1 MAVEVFRI
9 RDRDGDNPKAMCK
22 LDCGLMGM
30 LFADSFDDYDE
41 YGGELRTVDDGG
53 GVMVE
58 RRAKSKSWQFDE
70 LRENAVIY
78 VLVQDVT
85 ARQFKIK
92 LTAKQ
97 TEIDKWNRQAHQP
110 IGIWPYYRAPLQS
123 SLDSGVSGGVST
135 LSGFGGG
142 EAVSWLGAAMA
153 NKASAPTFIK
163 RDTAE
168 KVFVNK
174 TKADVVSMFAQ
185 QGWDIGYACFR
196 PSSQGTHL
204 LKATVRFF
212 EDLYADYTIYEDGKE
227 FANPAKPTL
236 AEKRKL
242 GTKLTVGHPLGKDPR
257 YSSGDQSGQPVYDSL
272 EELQFSYF
280 QELIDIAE
288 QVTSHRKYLEG
299 GRNMVEVQCN
309 RDKTAN
315 PQSFP
320 YYLCVSKKHPGFF
333 ELGYLSMNKSF
344 RYLYIQPLADGLKC
358 AGVMYFGDKA
368 INAIVSE
375 FKKNPR
381 KMYAREVEEKRKI
394 MQLEE
399 ERRRAEAAKRQEAER
414 RAAEERRQRE
424 ADRQMAQQ
432 SHVQPQPGA
441 YGGGYGG
448 GGAYGGPGPQQW
460 QQPVAPGYGGPR
472 APGYDGGGSYG
483 PPSGPAPAYGG
494 GYGGGG
500 YGAAPP
506 QQQWQPPQQAPPP
519 VHGQPRYAPP
529 PAPPQQQWSQA
540 PQHAGEMG
548 GYGGY

>member
-1 MAVEVFRI
+1 M
-9 RDRDGDNPKAMCK
+9 
-22 LDCGLMGM
+22 
-30 LFADSFDDYDE
+30 
-41 YGGELRTVDDGG
+41 DDGG
-53 GVMVE
+53 GVIVE

-70 LRENAVIY
+70 LRENAVIC
-78 VLVQDVT
+78 VLAQDVT
-85 ARQFKIK
+85 PRQFKVK

-97 TEIDKWNRQAHQP
+97 AEIDNWNRQAHQP
-110 IGIWPYYRAPLQS
+110 IGNWPYYRAPLQS
-123 SLDSGVSGGVST
+123 SVEGGNASSSAGVGGA
-135 LSGFGGG
+135 GG
-142 EAVSWLGAAMA
+142 AMSWLGAALA
-153 NKASAPTFIK
+153 NQASTPTFIK

-174 TKADVVSMFAQ
+174 SKADVVSMFVQ
-185 QGWDIGYACFR
+185 EGWDFGYACFR

-212 EDLYADYTIYEDGKE
+212 EDVYADYTIFEDGKD

-242 GTKLTVGHPLGKDPR
+242 GAKLTVGHARGKDPR
-257 YSSGDQSGQPVYDSL
+257 YAGEDQNMQPVYDSL

-280 QELIDIAE
+280 KELFDLAE
-288 QVTSHRKYLEG
+288 QIPSHRKYLEG
-299 GRNMVEVQCN
+299 GRDKVELQCN

-315 PQSFP
+315 PHSFP

-333 ELGYLSMNKSF
+333 ELGYLSTNKSF
-344 RYLYIQPLADGLKC
+344 RYVYIQPLVDGLKC
-358 AGVMYFGDKA
+358 AGVVYFGDKA

-381 KMYAREVEEKRKI
+381 KLYAREVEEKRRV

-399 ERRRAEAAKRQEAER
+399 ERRLAETIKRQEAER
-414 RAAEERRQRE
+414 RAAEERRSRE
-424 ADRQMAQQ
+424 ADQQMAQQ
-432 SHVQPQPGA
+432 SQMQPPPGA

-448 GGAYGGPGPQQW
+448 GGAYGGQGPQQW
-460 QQPVAPGYGGPR
+460 PQPMAPGYGGPR
-472 APGYDGGGSYG
+472 APAYGGVGGYG
-483 PPSGPAPAYGG
+483 PPPGPAPSYGG

-500 YGAAPP
+500 YGAPPP
-506 QQQWQPPQQAPPP
+506 QQQWQPQQQVPPQ
-519 VHGQPRYAPP
+519 VHGQPQYAPP
-529 PAPPQQQWSQA
+529 PAPQQWAPQ